1 MKWFLILLL
10 ENERYVHLF
19 DWIRRLRRSVGRSL
33 LDFLISNIPRH
44 VYSTKKVYCTS
55 RLDGV
60 SILVGR
66 PVGRHPELPT
76 NTLLALGARTRGG
89 ALCVELLADRWTTR
103 RDFSF
108 LTGVAKG
115 RPSLS
120 CPSRAP
126 EPAGVGATNS
136 SCTNADYT
144 SFVKDGGESRCGLV
158 PRSFRLVLLEHRA

>member
-115 RPSLS
+115 RPYQEGNQGYIQEAVLQ
-120 CPSRAP
+120 
-126 EPAGVGATNS
+126 EKIATRRREYCVEACALQLNI
-136 SCTNADYT
+136 DE
-144 SFVKDGGESRCGLV
+144 KRCRVWYLKI
-158 PRSFRLVLLEHRA
+158 L